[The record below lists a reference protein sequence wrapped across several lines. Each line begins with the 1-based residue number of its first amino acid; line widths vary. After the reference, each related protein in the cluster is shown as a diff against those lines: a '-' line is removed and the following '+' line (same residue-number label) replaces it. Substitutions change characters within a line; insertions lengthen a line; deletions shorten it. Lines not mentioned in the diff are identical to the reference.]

1 MTKFYT
7 NVLRVG
13 NNILY
18 RGYDNGE
25 QIKKRVPFRP
35 KLYKTGGGP
44 SEWKT
49 LEGVPVMEKEYD
61 SMSEATEEY
70 KQYSNISNVKIYGQ
84 NNYTAQ
90 FISTFWP
97 DEIKFDRNMVRVLN
111 VDIEVAS
118 DDGFPEPREAR
129 HPVISIAIRKN
140 DGNYWVWGLND
151 YTPSREDV
159 LFIKCK
165 NEIELIQ
172 KFVAHF
178 QDYAPDII
186 TGWNTRFFDI
196 PYIVNRCYKLFGDD
210 TTIKR
215 LSPWGMVRE
224 RIQKI
229 NGRENQEYVISGIE
243 HLDYI
248 EIFKKFTLNT
258 LGRQE
263 SYRLD
268 HIAHVVLDERKL
280 SYEEHG
286 NLHTLYKEDYQKF
299 IDYNVKDVELVHKL
313 DEKLDLISLVLT
325 MAYRGG
331 VNYTDT
337 LGTTAIWDSII
348 YRLLNKMKIVIP
360 PKTEKPKTPYP
371 GGYVKE
377 PQVGSH
383 DWVTSFDL
391 NSLYPNIIVQYN
403 MSPETVVDGNLS
415 DVSVESFLERRT
427 INDSEYSVSPTGV
440 RFSHE
445 RKGVIPTIIEQY
457 YADRR
462 IIKDKMLELDREYQK
477 NPSKSLQYKITS
489 LNNQQMAIKIL
500 MNSLYGALGNRWF
513 RYFDQRVAES
523 ITMAGQLAIKW
534 AERCVNNEM
543 QNILKTNEDYVVAID
558 TDSVYIRMGDL
569 VDRFNPKNPVK
580 FLDKLCREHFEKVLD
595 KSYAE
600 MAEITGAYVNRMEMG
615 REVIADRG
623 IWMAKKRYILNVHNN
638 EGVQYAE
645 PKLKMMGIEAI
656 KSSTPQV
663 VRDKF
668 KEIFRVIVEG
678 TESDTQ
684 GYIRDFRSHFKTL
697 PPEDV
702 SFPRGVSDLNKWQDH
717 KSIFKKACPIHV
729 RGALCYNK
737 ALEENKLESRYES
750 VKTGEKVKFCYLK
763 VPNRLGQNVVSYPL
777 NLPIELGLH
786 KYVDYDLMFD
796 KTFLDP
802 LEPILDAVGW
812 VSEPQASLED
822 FFG

>member
-151 YTPSREDV
+151 YTPSRDDV

-360 PKTEKPKTPYP
+360 TKTEKPKTPYP

-543 QNILKTNEDYVVAID
+543 QNILKTDEDYVVAID

>member
-49 LEGVPVMEKEYD
+49 LEGISVTEKEYD

-84 NNYTAQ
+84 NNYVSQ
-90 FISTFWP
+90 FISTYWP

-299 IDYNVKDVELVHKL
+299 IDYNIKDVELVHKL

-462 IIKDKMLELDREYQK
+462 IIKDKMLEFDREYQK

-534 AERCVNNEM
+534 AERCVNDEM
-543 QNILKTNEDYVVAID
+543 QNILKTDEDYVVAID